1 MDLSYTPKEV
11 SSLMGLIDTYLRHK
25 NEVVDAGKRS
35 YEHYHP
41 SEWGRCLRQ
50 QQYKHYA
57 WNKLLKVSPG
67 TFDSRILRLFDKG
80 HNMHSRWT
88 TYFGDIGVLRG
99 YWRCK
104 NQACKMF
111 DDKGRIRQLTAEQM
125 IRMYD
130 GNPRVYGEEEKFG
143 IFEPKQCVCGCSE
156 FEYEETSVISED
168 LNIYGHCD
176 LLLDCTNLKDDRFE
190 GVRGTFASQYLP
202 KNGQV
207 AVGDMKTISSSAWKN
222 QLERKGPHPY
232 YLVQL
237 TCYVHI
243 LNCDY
248 GLLMYENK
256 DNSEMRWYKVERND
270 EWWEDICWQSKK
282 MQDMAN
288 AKDANGKSSPK
299 LPPPRPTVKSSYDCK
314 GCEFKSICHSSA
326 IWNSPDF
333 DNKRKQFYRR
343 LL

>member
-1 MDLSYTPKEV
+1 MDFNYTPKEV
-11 SSLMGLIDTYLRHK
+11 SSLMGIIDTYLRHR

-35 YEHYHP
+35 YTHYHP
-41 SEWGRCLRQ
+41 SEWGKCLRM

-57 WNKLLKVSPG
+57 WEGLLKVTPG

-80 HNMHSRWT
+80 HNMHDRWT
-88 TYFGDIGVLRG
+88 RYFGDIGILRG
-99 YWRCK
+99 QWRCK

-111 DDKGRIRQLTAEQM
+111 DDKGQVRELTTEQKKQM
-125 IRMYD
+125 FA
-130 GNPRVYGEEEKFG
+130 GNPRVYGIEEKLG
-143 IFEPKQCVCGCSE
+143 IFEPKQCVCGCTE
-156 FEYEETSVISED
+156 LEYEENSVVDKD

-176 LLLDCTNLKDDRFE
+176 LIFDCSNLKEDRFE
-190 GVRGTFASQYLP
+190 GVRETFARQYLP
-202 KNGQV
+202 KDGQI

-243 LNCDY
+243 LGCDY

-256 DNSEMRWYKVERND
+256 DNSEMKWYKVERND
-270 EWWEDICWQSKK
+270 EWWEAITWQSKT
-282 MQDMAN
+282 MQDMA
-288 AKDANGKSSPK
+288 KSTDANGNPTPK

-314 GCEFKSICHSSA
+314 NCDFKSICHG
-326 IWNSPDF
+326 SPVWSNPNLDGM
-333 DNKRKQFYRR
+333 RKQFYQC